1 MLASEVIREVMKIKG
16 VTTSVLSKRL
26 GVAQNTL
33 SERYK
38 QKNISVGKL
47 NETIRAM
54 DYKIIV
60 VPGNTR
66 LPEGGFEVE

>member
-1 MLASEVIREVMKIKG
+1 MLASEVIKEVMRLKD

-38 QKNISVGKL
+38 QKNISIGKL
-47 NETIRAM
+47 NETLRAM
-54 DYKIIV
+54 DYKVIV
-60 VPGNTR
+60 VPSSAR
-66 LPEGGFEVE
+66 IPEGGFEVE